1 MRGASRRGGSG
12 KSPWRAR
19 KRNRLVPA
27 SLRGTNPAAF
37 AQLARKRRYPGIW
50 RVVRAASGGCAGRVT
65 VAVRAS
71 RRGGSGKSPWREAA
85 VHPSSHTV
93 YRLPLRKCSYIITNH
108 HKASCF
114 VGALVHRLLVVRHDS
129 HAQQLSWCFTYPVC
143 IPRECCT
150 KQAASCGFSLHARK
164 SSIRYGHHILT
175 YHIPCAHS
183 CLEAQPPKAGAA
195 TGPDVPSNV
204 YRPLSSMDIC

>member
-1 MRGASRRGGSG
+1 MRGRGGVG
-12 KSPWRAR
+12 AWGA
-19 KRNRLVPA
+19 LVPA

-50 RVVRAASGGCAGRVT
+50 RVVRPASGGCAGRVA

-71 RRGGSGKSPWREAA
+71 RRGGGCRSPLI
-85 VHPSSHTV
+85 S
-93 YRLPLRKCSYIITNH
+93 YRLPIVPQQVLIYH

-129 HAQQLSWCFTYPVC
+129 PARQLSWCFTYPVC

-204 YRPLSSMDIC
+204 YRPLSSMDIR

>member
-1 MRGASRRGGSG
+1 M
-12 KSPWRAR
+12 
-19 KRNRLVPA
+19 PA

-37 AQLARKRRYPGIW
+37 AQLARKRRYPRIW
-50 RVVRAASGGCAGRVT
+50 RVVRAAVAG
-65 VAVRAS
+65 AQ
-71 RRGGSGKSPWREAA
+71 GKSPWRVGQVA
-85 VHPSSHTV
+85 VAGGCRSPLIS
-93 YRLPLRKCSYIITNH
+93 YRLPIVTQQVLIYH

-129 HAQQLSWCFTYPVC
+129 PARQLSWCFTYPVC

-164 SSIRYGHHILT
+164 SSMRYGHHILT
-175 YHIPCAHS
+175 YHVPCAHS

-204 YRPLSSMDIC
+204 YWPLSSMDIR

>member
-1 MRGASRRGGSG
+1 MRGAWGVG
-12 KSPWRAR
+12 A
-19 KRNRLVPA
+19 LVPA

-50 RVVRAASGGCAGRVT
+50 RVVRATSGGCAGRVT

-71 RRGGSGKSPWREAA
+71 RRGGSGESPWREAA

-93 YRLPLRKCSYIITNH
+93 CRLPLSKCSYIITNH
-108 HKASCF
+108 HKVSCF

-129 HAQQLSWCFTYPVC
+129 PARQLSWCFTYPVC

-175 YHIPCAHS
+175 YHVPCAHS

-204 YRPLSSMDIC
+204 YRPLSSMDIR

>member
-1 MRGASRRGGSG
+1 M
-12 KSPWRAR
+12 
-19 KRNRLVPA
+19 PA

-50 RVVRAASGGCAGRVT
+50 RVVRATSGGCAGR
-65 VAVRAS
+65 
-71 RRGGSGKSPWREAA
+71 AA
-85 VHPSSHTV
+85 VAGGCRSPLIS
-93 YRLPLRKCSYIITNH
+93 YRLPIVTQQVLIYH

-114 VGALVHRLLVVRHDS
+114 VGALVHHLLVVRHDS
-129 HAQQLSWCFTYPVC
+129 PARQLSWCFTYPVC

-164 SSIRYGHHILT
+164 SSMRYGHHILT
-175 YHIPCAHS
+175 YHVPCAHS

-204 YRPLSSMDIC
+204 YWPLSSMDIR